1 MDYLR
6 FTKKVIS
13 VVVLFISSSV
23 LSCAEDD
30 GFIKESN
37 SKESKKV
44 EDTTKTSGDKQESKT
59 DWTNVVDPRLQASY
73 EKYEREKRI
82 RAQFSKD
89 IAKFATLKKKT
100 FDMVALIHKFDL
112 KGPHYDP
119 TKFDELT
126 KWMRIYEKEILIA
139 MDNYDAAAYVFFFE
153 EFAKLTIQRA
163 GMINPDC
170 KLKDCECRNYKN

>member
-1 MDYLR
+1 MPLQTVRFVLR
-6 FTKKVIS
+6 TG
-13 VVVLFISSSV
+13 LRWAHRGR
-23 LSCAEDD
+23 LLRREGEDD
-30 GFIKESN
+30 PG
-37 SKESKKV
+37 
-44 EDTTKTSGDKQESKT
+44 KQQHQREQ
-59 DWTNVVDPRLQASY
+59 RL
-73 EKYEREKRI
+73 

-89 IAKFATLKKKT
+89 IAKIATLKKKT
-100 FDMVALIHKFDL
+100 FDMVAMIHKFDL
-112 KGPHYDP
+112 RGPHYDP